1 MLLIG
6 SEKCDSLLEQK
17 RELLERISSQ
27 KRQIDLMLEMGEA
40 SARVRTLLQVGRRL
54 VLSVQKGSVT
64 LRHFS
69 HCFRT
74 HHAIEQIDKKF

>member
-27 KRQIDLMLEMGEA
+27 KQQIDLMLEKGDA

-54 VLSVQKGSVT
+54 VLSVQKGSGTSATVSEPT
-64 LRHFS
+64 ILLS
-69 HCFRT
+69 
-74 HHAIEQIDKKF
+74 K